1 MGFICLFIFPPGYV
15 ALWDFKTPHRPASER
30 VSWCLKTSP
39 HLALPPQDGSPSLT
53 LVSLFIFYILSCLL
67 LKTMGCLSGCLMS
80 STSVQKLSCGIFSA
94 FKWSFNEFVGGE
106 SGLPILFLCHL
117 GLPPGIEVLSY
128 FKIIDYLVLMSGE
141 FTFILQKRKRNH
153 AYFILL
159 CLTS

>member
-1 MGFICLFIFPPGYV
+1 MGFIYLFPPSYV
-15 ALWDFKTPHRPASER
+15 ALWDSKTPHRPACKR
-30 VSWCLKTSP
+30 VSWCLETY
-39 HLALPPQDGSPSLT
+39 LVRLLPRDGSPSLT

-67 LKTMGCLSGCLMS
+67 SKTMGCLSGCLVS
-80 STSVQKLSCGIFSA
+80 STSIQMLSCGIFSA

-117 GLPPGIEVLSY
+117 GPPPGIEVLSY
-128 FKIIDYLVLMSGE
+128 LKIIDYLVLMSGE